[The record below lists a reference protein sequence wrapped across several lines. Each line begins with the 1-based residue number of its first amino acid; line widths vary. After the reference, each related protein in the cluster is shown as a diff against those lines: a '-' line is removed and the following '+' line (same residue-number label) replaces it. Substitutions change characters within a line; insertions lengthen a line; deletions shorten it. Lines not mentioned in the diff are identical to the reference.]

1 MNLAIYVIFGV
12 LGLIIGSFLNV
23 VVLRLHTNRISKGR
37 SKCSRC
43 GHVLKSNDLIPVLS
57 FIMLWGRCRY
67 CKTRLSIQ
75 YPIVEIITSIVFV
88 LIAWKVGMNF
98 AIFSFAGLVSFGL
111 YALAFSLLIAMS
123 VYDIHHFVLPW
134 KLMRRFLIVAFF
146 TPIIL
151 GIIGDG
157 ISLEHLVSGFIVAF
171 PLWLVW
177 YFSRGRMIGF
187 GDIELMTGM
196 GFLLGISG
204 GFAAVIMGFWI
215 GAGFIFLKI
224 ILTRTIL
231 SGKTQIPFG
240 PFLVI
245 GLFVA
250 FVFNI
255 TMNSFILKLI

>member
-37 SKCSRC
+37 SKCVRC
-43 GHVLKSNDLIPVLS
+43 GHVLHSNDLIPVLS
-57 FIMLWGRCRY
+57 FLMLGGRCRY

-75 YPIVEIITSIVFV
+75 YPIVEMATAVLFV
-88 LIAWKVGMNF
+88 LLAWRIGMDYSLLSFMGLLSFTLHAIAF
-98 AIFSFAGLVSFGL
+98 C
-111 YALAFSLLIAMS
+111 LLIAMS

-134 KLMRRFLIVAFF
+134 KLMRKFLIVAFA

-151 GIIGDG
+151 GIFSDG
-157 ISLEHLVSGFIVAF
+157 ISLENFVSGFIVAF
-171 PLWLVW
+171 PLWAVW

-187 GDIELMTGM
+187 GDIQLMCGF

-204 GFAAVIMGFWI
+204 GFAAVILGFWI
-215 GAGFIFLKI
+215 GAAFIFLKML
-224 ILTRTIL
+224 LTFKLL

-240 PFLVI
+240 PFLVA

-250 FVFNI
+250 FLFNI
-255 TMNSFILKLI
+255 TMSSFVIKLI